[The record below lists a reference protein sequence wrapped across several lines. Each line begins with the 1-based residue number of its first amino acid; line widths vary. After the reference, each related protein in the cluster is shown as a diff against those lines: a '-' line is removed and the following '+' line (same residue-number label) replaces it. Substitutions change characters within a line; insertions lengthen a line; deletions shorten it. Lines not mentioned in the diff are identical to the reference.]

1 MKEAKIDE
9 IPEYKKYVCLT
20 FNKVKVKE
28 GLVYNRES
36 MEIIGFVNIGDISE
50 HLHAYERSS
59 TKILIKNHKL
69 LRTYLCLWSEGSFL
83 GFVFHIHHF
92 HVHRQVINYTLL
104 YGSVSAI

>member
-1 MKEAKIDE
+1 M
-9 IPEYKKYVCLT
+9 CLT
-20 FNKVKVKE
+20 FSEVMVKE

-36 MEIIGFVNIGDISE
+36 MEIIGFVNVGDISE

-59 TKILIKNHKL
+59 TEKDSHQKPQIATHILMFMVRGL
-69 LRTYLCLWSEGSFL
+69 FS

-92 HVHRQVINYTLL
+92 HVHSCQVINYTLL